1 MIAKGVAHFL
11 ERQPQWLTE
20 IVPNTTVR
28 RDYGI
33 HRSAEKIRTFL
44 HGCLKKYME
53 ETIYKET
60 NDDGDTIKEIQG
72 VSKILDPVLLE
83 EIIQFN
89 DDLNTDRLIAAEL
102 AIALAMKMD
111 PLYGRVG
118 EKQDIRIDSLYAKK
132 KKNRLFSESS
142 GIFNNKQ
149 RKLFT

>member
-1 MIAKGVAHFL
+1 
-11 ERQPQWLTE
+11 
-20 IVPNTTVR
+20 
-28 RDYGI
+28 
-33 HRSAEKIRTFL
+33 
-44 HGCLKKYME
+44 ME